1 MNSTISNL
9 VKSVEIPRFVKV
21 KQHFERPRIDID
33 QISET
38 IEILLQ
44 SEEFSN
50 KILPEMNVCITAGSR
65 GIANIDV
72 MLKAIVDYCKERKA
86 KPFIIPAMGSHGGA
100 TAEGQ
105 TDILTALGI
114 TEKTMGCPIVSS
126 METVQIGL
134 TEEGHHVCIDK
145 NAAAADAIIICCRIK
160 PHTCFR
166 GPFES
171 GIMKMMTIGLGKQ
184 HGAEICHASGFKHM
198 AHLIPLFGRVVRD
211 NAPIVFAVASL
222 ENAFDETAKIVALLP
237 EEFETK
243 EPELLREAFS
253 YSARIWF
260 DDCDVLIV
268 DQIGKDIS
276 GDGMD
281 PNITGTFCT
290 PYASGGIR
298 AERVCVL
305 GLTEAS
311 KGNGNG
317 VGMAHVISKRLGE
330 QFDPEIS
337 YPNAITSTVL
347 QPVSIPMTMQNDKE
361 TIQMCI
367 RTCNQADKK
376 TPRVIRIKDSLH
388 IEHIW
393 ISEAMLEEAK
403 RNPNLEIENEPEYL
417 PFNEAGNLW

>member
-1 MNSTISNL
+1 MNSTVSNL
-9 VKSVEIPRFVKV
+9 IKEVEIPRFVKV
-21 KQHFERPRIDID
+21 KQRFERPCIDID
-33 QISET
+33 KIPET
-38 IEILLQ
+38 VEILLR
-44 SEEFSN
+44 SKKFSN
-50 KILPEMNVCITAGSR
+50 KILPGMNVCITAGSR
-65 GIANIDV
+65 GIANIDII
-72 MLKAIVDYCKERKA
+72 LKTIVEYCRKRKA
-86 KPFIIPAMGSHGGA
+86 KPFIVPAMGSHGGA

-105 TDILTALGI
+105 TDILAALGI

-134 TEEGHHVCIDK
+134 TGEGHRVYIDK
-145 NAAAADAIIICCRIK
+145 NAAEADAIIVCCRIK

-184 HGAEICHASGFKHM
+184 YGAEACHASGFKHM

-237 EEFETK
+237 GEFEAE
-243 EPELLREAFS
+243 EPELLKEAFS

-290 PYASGGIR
+290 PYASGGIK
-298 AERVCVL
+298 AERVCIL

-317 VGMAHVISKRLGE
+317 VGMAHVISKRLKD

-347 QPVSIPMTMQNDKE
+347 QPVSIHMTMQNDKE

-367 RTCNQADKK
+367 RTCNQADRKNL
-376 TPRVIRIKDSLH
+376 RIIRIKDSLH

-393 ISEAMLEEAK
+393 VSEAMLEEAK
-403 RNPNLEIENEPEYL
+403 RNPNLKIESEPEHL
-417 PFNEAGNLW
+417 PFDEAGNLW